1 MREEIYV
8 CIDDTDE
15 IGYPKSTGM
24 LAQNI
29 VKFID
34 ENFAPCSF
42 ISRHQ
47 LLLDERINYTSHN
60 NSMCFSTVLSP
71 FERDEVVKFIQEF
84 LLAKSAPSAEPGTA
98 VAFKGDITDI
108 SGLINFGYRAK
119 SEYLD
124 KSEAYSQAKRQNVY
138 LKGLKNGGRGVIGA
152 LAGLGL
158 RLGGNDGKVRGCIK
172 MTQDEMRAAE
182 FLNLGY
188 ASEILDENFNKIK
201 NDEAI
206 VFGRN
211 LKLVIKNSI
220 PVLLVKKDSNGRF
233 RSLDVEELRGF

>member
-60 NSMCFSTVLSP
+60 SSMCFSTVLSP

-84 LLAKSAPSAEPGTA
+84 LL
-98 VAFKGDITDI
+98 
-108 SGLINFGYRAK
+108 AK

>member
-1 MREEIYV
+1 MREKIYV

-34 ENFAPCSF
+34 ENFAPYSF

-47 LLLDERINYTSHN
+47 LLLDGRINYASHN
-60 NSMCFSTVLSP
+60 SSMCFSTVLSHI
-71 FERDEVVKFIQEF
+71 ERDEVVRFIQEF

-124 KSEAYSQAKRQNVY
+124 KSEAYLQAKRQNVY
-138 LKGLKNGGRGVIGA
+138 LKELKNGGRGVIGA

-172 MTQDEMRAAE
+172 MMQDEMKAAE
-182 FLNLGY
+182 CLNLGY

-201 NDEAI
+201 GGETI

-211 LKLVIKNSI
+211 LKLVIKNSR
-220 PVLLVKKDSNGRF
+220 PVLLVKRDSDGRF

>member
-1 MREEIYV
+1 
-8 CIDDTDE
+8 
-15 IGYPKSTGM
+15 
-24 LAQNI
+24 
-29 VKFID
+29 
-34 ENFAPCSF
+34 
-42 ISRHQ
+42 
-47 LLLDERINYTSHN
+47 
-60 NSMCFSTVLSP
+60 
-71 FERDEVVKFIQEF
+71 
-84 LLAKSAPSAEPGTA
+84 
-98 VAFKGDITDI
+98 
-108 SGLINFGYRAK
+108 
-119 SEYLD
+119 
-124 KSEAYSQAKRQNVY
+124 
-138 LKGLKNGGRGVIGA
+138 
-152 LAGLGL
+152 
-158 RLGGNDGKVRGCIK
+158 

>member
-1 MREEIYV
+1 
-8 CIDDTDE
+8 
-15 IGYPKSTGM
+15 M

-60 NSMCFSTVLSP
+60 SSMCFSTVLSHI
-71 FERDEVVKFIQEF
+71 ERDEVVRFIQEF
-84 LLAKSAPSAEPGTA
+84 LLAKSAPSAEPGIA
-98 VAFKGDITDI
+98 VAFKSDIADI
-108 SGLINFGYRAK
+108 SGLINFGYCAK

-152 LAGLGL
+152 LAGLGF

-188 ASEILDENFNKIK
+188 VSEILDENFNKIK
-201 NDEAI
+201 NDETI

-220 PVLLVKKDSNGRF
+220 PVLLVKKDRDGRF